1 MTHSMKEMWPGGGS
15 PTGKQTIKPR
25 RATMHGRPSVLG
37 GVPGVQPIG
46 SQMGTQ
52 TNSETSLQGVT
63 AGHQG
68 RWGEGSLSP
77 PCAPTGWTP
86 APTAWGSSRPSQG
99 KGGVGDPGLELAG
112 RDLCGKRVLLTLL
125 PPPTCSL
132 QRPLRE
138 PCVLPAP
145 HPARPESVTLR
156 SAPVGT
162 AQVQGVP
169 WTRPLGSPV
178 PVRGDPFDPRTL
190 SCVLS
195 LFG

>member
-25 RATMHGRPSVLG
+25 RATMRGRPSVLG

-86 APTAWGSSRPSQG
+86 APTAWGPQDPPRGRAGWGTRGWSWQG
-99 KGGVGDPGLELAG
+99 GICMG
-112 RDLCGKRVLLTLL
+112 RGF
-125 PPPTCSL
+125 S
-132 QRPLRE
+132 
-138 PCVLPAP
+138 
-145 HPARPESVTLR
+145 
-156 SAPVGT
+156 
-162 AQVQGVP
+162 
-169 WTRPLGSPV
+169 
-178 PVRGDPFDPRTL
+178 
-190 SCVLS
+190 
-195 LFG
+195 